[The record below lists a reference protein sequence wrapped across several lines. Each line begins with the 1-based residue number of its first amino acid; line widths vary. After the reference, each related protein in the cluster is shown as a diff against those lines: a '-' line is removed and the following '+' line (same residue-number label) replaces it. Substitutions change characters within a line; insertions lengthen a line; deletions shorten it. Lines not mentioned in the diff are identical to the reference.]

1 MIDQPRQNSKIT
13 FEEKIS
19 AGIVID
25 ENITDSQVNNII
37 SEIKKISKEVKFIS
51 MSRSE
56 GNTTINLDIR
66 VKKFENLTKFTSY
79 IKNKYKN
86 SKVILSYND
95 NLSL

>member
-1 MIDQPRQNSKIT
+1 
-13 FEEKIS
+13 
-19 AGIVID
+19 
-25 ENITDSQVNNII
+25 
-37 SEIKKISKEVKFIS
+37 

>member
-1 MIDQPRQNSKIT
+1 
-13 FEEKIS
+13 
-19 AGIVID
+19 
-25 ENITDSQVNNII
+25 
-37 SEIKKISKEVKFIS
+37 

-95 NLSL
+95 NLSLWSLKKRPKIKKKIHII